1 MYLPPEENASPPP
14 PRLLLAS
21 PSSTDECF
29 QSCWLESAQHLI
41 CFDHQISDSTPDCR
55 SHGVFAARVPPPPP
69 PPPPPPLLIC
79 LACRFSSICSTLLDD
94 MHLLMN
100 GRDLWP
106 PRKRLKTSGSRE
118 RRVELQAKLVCNNSP
133 LTYQT
138 LPLSKKNIYN
148 KCDDYLY
155 NVGSYAFLDLGLKA
169 QNNAKEKNKSPAVTR
184 LIFPGFSFCPQ
195 GYKNPSWTIFSLV
208 SFQLETRC
216 QICSTW
222 TIRSDP
228 VWALYWWFGPH
239 VSSWL
244 FFLHSRPAREGFE
257 VLVQGGVPSPQLVSA
272 WETHVESICA
282 DGVNLNGLMMVFMLE
297 GHQGFDGLPRRLTS
311 EPPGII
317 YQAGSFNLGG
327 MSGTSNCF

>member
-1 MYLPPEENASPPP
+1 MEVKTNRGRCTFPPRKTLPHLLLASSSPP
-14 PRLLLAS
+14 PRLPVPS
-21 PSSTDECF
+21 PSTDECF

-55 SHGVFAARVPPPPP
+55 SHGVFAARVPPPP

-138 LPLSKKNIYN
+138 LPLLKKYIYN

-169 QNNAKEKNKSPAVTR
+169 QNNAKEKNKS
-184 LIFPGFSFCPQ
+184 LQ
-195 GYKNPSWTIFSLV
+195 SL
-208 SFQLETRC
+208 
-216 QICSTW
+216 
-222 TIRSDP
+222 
-228 VWALYWWFGPH
+228 
-239 VSSWL
+239 
-244 FFLHSRPAREGFE
+244 
-257 VLVQGGVPSPQLVSA
+257 
-272 WETHVESICA
+272 
-282 DGVNLNGLMMVFMLE
+282 
-297 GHQGFDGLPRRLTS
+297 
-311 EPPGII
+311 
-317 YQAGSFNLGG
+317 GSFSQVFLFAPKAIKIHLGPF
-327 MSGTSNCF
+327 SPWYRSS